1 MEDKKS
7 VLKRYFGFETFRSG
21 QQEII
26 DAILDGKNVLA
37 VLPTGAGKS
46 LCYQIPS
53 LLSDNFSIVI
63 SPLIA
68 LMKDQVDSLNSR
80 EEVAAFIN
88 STMDFNESEQ
98 VLQKIA
104 FGKNK
109 LLYIAPEKLESI
121 IFAERIKS
129 LNPSHLFVD
138 EAHCISEWGHNFRPS
153 YTKIKDFIS
162 YTSINKVAAFTA
174 TATPEV
180 VKDIVTQLQFK
191 EPQIFVRGFE
201 RDNLHLNVLF
211 PKHKKRKCLELL
223 RQTEGAAIIYTATR
237 KNAEEIAEFLNLH
250 KYECHYYHAGL
261 QPPVRRKIQDEFS
274 NGELNII
281 AATNAFG
288 MGIDKKD
295 IRLIIHYD
303 TTGSVENF
311 YQEIGRAG
319 RDGKPS
325 YTYLLYNDRDISIHN
340 FFIRNSHPDKQIIQT
355 VYKAICD
362 YNSVAVGSKPESELI
377 VDLEYISNY
386 AGTKISRGLL
396 HAALMYLERAGYIS
410 RVSEFEK
417 KDSIHFTMEK
427 NRLKQFVNTTNN
439 EEFKNIILQLL
450 REFGSAL
457 FSGSKNIQAGK
468 LASSLSIPVSALYDK
483 LTTLDNLGII
493 SFQKA
498 IDKETIQL
506 AAPRTADDKL
516 ILNYKMINE
525 SYINAQR
532 KLNLMTEFAYTK
544 KCRFNFILNYFGER
558 LDDYRCGKCDNCLA
572 GERITDSTV
581 EYISE
586 IIIGTLDEAEK
597 PLDENALINILQGNK
612 LKNSFEK
619 FREFGTCTNFEKEDI
634 KIVVQELAAKQFINR
649 TSGAKRFL
657 DLTEK
662 GKENLVKAGTIT
674 EEAVPVK
681 NYEENL
687 YLFNLLR
694 DARKNASEKFLQTGN
709 VICPD
714 ELLREVVEKKP
725 VTKAGLLAI
734 LGFNNRMFNKIGN
747 DFLEIINEFIKNNPI
762 NTYRKEDRTLPKNIH
777 KTYELLLRK
786 YSLQSISEL
795 RKLSE
800 AVISMQ
806 IETILEYKPETDID
820 FLLEDEI
827 FKKIKKQVEIGY
839 NNLKD
844 LKDKLPSSVPYSLI
858 RIAAA
863 KLKYTNRS

>member
-1 MEDKKS
+1 MDKKLENT
-7 VLKRYFGFETFRSG
+7 LKKYFGFEVFRNG

-26 DAILDGKNVLA
+26 DTILGGKNVLA

-46 LCYQIPS
+46 LCYQLPS
-53 LLSDNFSIVI
+53 LISDNFSIVI

-68 LMKDQVDSLNSR
+68 LMKDQVDALNSI

-88 STMDFNESEQ
+88 STMDFNESES

-104 FGKNK
+104 FGKIK

-121 IFAERIKS
+121 KFAERIKS
-129 LNPSHLFVD
+129 LNPSYLFVD

-153 YTKIKDFIS
+153 YSKIKDFIN
-162 YTSINKVAAFTA
+162 YTSLKKVAAFTA

-180 VKDIVTQLQFK
+180 VKDIVKQLQLK

-211 PKHKKRKCLELL
+211 PKNKKQKCLELL

-237 KNAEEIAEFLNLH
+237 KNAEEIAEYLNLH
-250 KYECHYYHAGL
+250 KYKCHYYHAGL
-261 QPPVRRKIQDEFS
+261 QPPIRRKIQEEFS
-274 NGELNII
+274 NGEINII

-295 IRLIIHYD
+295 IRLVIHYD

-325 YTYLLYNDRDISIHN
+325 YTYLLYDDKDISIHN

-355 VYKAICD
+355 IYKAICD
-362 YNSVAVGSKPESELI
+362 YNSIAVGSITENELI
-377 VDLEYISNY
+377 VDPEYISNY
-386 AGTKISRGLL
+386 AGISISRGLL
-396 HAALMYLERAGYIS
+396 HASLRYLERAGYL
-410 RVSEFEK
+410 RQVSEFEK
-417 KDSIHFTMEK
+417 KDSISFTMEK
-427 NRLKQFVNTTNN
+427 SRLKQFVSTTSN

-450 REFGSAL
+450 REFGSVL
-457 FSGSKNIQAGK
+457 FAGSKSIQVNK
-468 LASSLSIPVSALYDK
+468 LASSLSIPVPVLYDI

-498 IDKETIQL
+498 IEKETIQL
-506 AAPRTADDKL
+506 AAPRAADDKL

-544 KCRFNFILNYFGER
+544 KCRFNFILNYFGEQ
-558 LDDYRCGKCDNCLA
+558 LDDYRCDKCDNCLA

-586 IIIGTLDEAEK
+586 IIIRTLDEAEK
-597 PLDENALINILQGNK
+597 PIDENALINILQGNK
-612 LKNSFEK
+612 LKESFEK
-619 FREFGTCTNFEKEDI
+619 FREFGTCTNFDKDDI
-634 KIVVQELAAKQFINR
+634 KIIVQELAAKQFISR

-657 DLTEK
+657 DLTDK
-662 GKENLVKAGTIT
+662 GKEKLVKTGAIT
-674 EEAVPVK
+674 EEATPK
-681 NYEENL
+681 KDYEENL

-694 DARKNASEKFLQTGN
+694 DARK
-709 VICPD
+709 
-714 ELLREVVEKKP
+714 
-725 VTKAGLLAI
+725 KAIG
-734 LGFNNRMFNKIGN
+734 KIFAN
-747 DFLEIINEFIKNNPI
+747 WKC
-762 NTYRKEDRTLPKNIH
+762 YM
-777 KTYELLLRK
+777 
-786 YSLQSISEL
+786 S
-795 RKLSE
+795 
-800 AVISMQ
+800 
-806 IETILEYKPETDID
+806 
-820 FLLEDEI
+820 
-827 FKKIKKQVEIGY
+827 
-839 NNLKD
+839 
-844 LKDKLPSSVPYSLI
+844 
-858 RIAAA
+858 
-863 KLKYTNRS
+863 

>member
-1 MEDKKS
+1 MENLKETLKK
-7 VLKRYFGFETFRSG
+7 YFGFENFRSG

-26 DAILDGKNVLA
+26 DTILDSKNVLA

-53 LLSDNFSIVI
+53 LMAENFSIVI

-68 LMKDQVDSLNSR
+68 LMKDQVDSLNKR

-104 FGKNK
+104 FGKIK

-121 IFAERIKS
+121 KFAERIKS
-129 LNPSHLFVD
+129 LNPSYLFVD

-153 YTKIKDFIS
+153 YIKIKDFIS
-162 YTSINKVAAFTA
+162 YTSIKKVAAFTA

-180 VKDIVTQLQFK
+180 VKDIVTQLQFN
-191 EPQIFVRGFE
+191 EPQIFVKGFE
-201 RDNLHLNVLF
+201 RENLHINVLF
-211 PKHKKRKCLELL
+211 PKNKKQKCLELL
-223 RQTEGAAIIYTATR
+223 RQNKGSAIIYTATR
-237 KNAEEIAEFLNLH
+237 KNAEEVTEFLNLH
-250 KYECHYYHAGL
+250 RYNCHFYHAGL
-261 QPPVRRKIQDEFS
+261 QPPIRRKIHDEFS
-274 NGELNII
+274 NGEINII

-303 TTGSVENF
+303 TTGSVENY

-319 RDGKPS
+319 RDGKTS
-325 YTYLLYNDRDISIHN
+325 YTYLLYDDRDISIHN
-340 FFIRNSHPDKQIIQT
+340 FFIKNSHPNKQIIQT
-355 VYKAICD
+355 IYKAICD
-362 YNSVAVGSKPESELI
+362 YNSVAVDSKTQKELI
-377 VDLEYISNY
+377 VDPEYISNY
-386 AGTKISRGLL
+386 AGTSISKGLL
-396 HAALMYLERAGYIS
+396 HASLKYLERAGYL
-410 RVSEFEK
+410 RQVSEFEK
-417 KDSIHFTMEK
+417 KDSISFTMEK
-427 NRLKQFVNTTNN
+427 SRLKQFVIRANN
-439 EEFKNIILQLL
+439 DEFKNIILLLL

-457 FSGSKNIQAGK
+457 FTGSKSIQAAK
-468 LASSLSIPVSALYDK
+468 LASSLSIPVPALYDN

-498 IDKETIQL
+498 IEKETIQL
-506 AAPRTADDKL
+506 AAPRAADDKL

-532 KLNLMTEFAYTK
+532 KLNLITEFAYTK
-544 KCRFNFILNYFGER
+544 KCRFNFILNYFGEQ
-558 LDDYRCGKCDNCLA
+558 LDDYRCEKCDNCLA

-586 IIIGTLDEAEK
+586 IIIRTLDEAEK
-597 PLDENALINILQGNK
+597 PIDENALINILQGNK
-612 LKNSFEK
+612 LKESFEK
-619 FREFGTCTNFEKEDI
+619 FREFGTCANFDKDDI
-634 KIVVQELAAKQFINR
+634 KIIVQELTAKQFITR
-649 TSGAKRFL
+649 TSGGKRFL

-662 GKENLVKAGTIT
+662 GKEKLVTLSAML
-674 EEAVPVK
+674 EEAAPAK

-687 YLFNLLR
+687 YLYNVLR
-694 DARKNASEKFLQTGN
+694 EARKKASEKFLQTAN

-714 ELLREVVEKKP
+714 ELLREIVERKP
-725 VTKAGLLAI
+725 LTKAGLLAVT
-734 LGFNNRMFNKIGN
+734 GFNNRMFNKIGN
-747 DFLEIINEFIKNNPI
+747 DFLEFINDFVKNNPVKI
-762 NTYRKEDRTLPKNIH
+762 DSEEERALPKNIH

-806 IETILEYKPETDID
+806 IETILEYKPETDVS
-820 FLLEDEI
+820 FLFEDDMFEMI
-827 FKKIKKQVEIGY
+827 EKQVEVGY
-839 NNLKD
+839 QNLKD
-844 LKDKLPSSVPYSLI
+844 LKEKLPNSVPYSFI
-858 RIAAA
+858 RIATA
-863 KLKYTNRS
+863 KLKHTNLS